1 MEDGKTLLMFVT
13 EKSHRAARRG
23 RLLRSVASSK
33 PTMSDEKSK
42 PDADWLIYGANGYT
56 GALIAEAAVKEGHR
70 PRLSGR
76 NRDAVTALAARLK
89 TQALPCDLHDSAALR
104 AALAGCRVVL
114 HCAGPFSE
122 TSQPMVDACLAEGV
136 HYLDITGEIDVFSAC
151 HGRSA
156 EAAGREICLVP
167 GVGFDVVPTD
177 CVAALLK
184 EALPDA
190 RSLVL
195 AFEAGGGLS
204 VGTAKT
210 SVAGLG
216 KGGRVRRGGALV
228 EVPPAFK
235 TRTFLRGG
243 KPRSAMT
250 IPWGDVFTAYITTEI
265 PDIEVYMTAS
275 PASIASAKRLN
286 WVRPLLRFGAVT
298 RFLQRRIAASL
309 KPPSPQT
316 RAKTDAYVWGE
327 ASAKDG
333 RIARIEI
340 ETPNGYD
347 LTVTAALGVVERLL
361 GGPRPARFGYLTPS
375 QLMGA
380 RYVLGLPG
388 VVAKAGL

>member
-1 MEDGKTLLMFVT
+1 M
-13 EKSHRAARRG
+13 
-23 RLLRSVASSK
+23 
-33 PTMSDEKSK
+33 PDENSK

-56 GALIAEAAVKEGHR
+56 GALIAEEAVKRGHR

-76 NRDAVTALAARLK
+76 NRDAIAALAARLG
-89 TQALPCDLHDSAALR
+89 TGAAPCDLRDPGALR
-104 AALAGCRVVL
+104 AALSGCRAVL
-114 HCAGPFSE
+114 HCAGPFAE
-122 TSQPMVDACLAEGV
+122 TAQAMVEACLAEGV
-136 HYLDITGEIDVFSAC
+136 HYMDITGEIDVFAAC
-151 HGRSA
+151 HARSA
-156 EAAGREICLVP
+156 EAAGRGICVVP

-184 EALPDA
+184 EKLPDA
-190 RSLVL
+190 TSLAL
-195 AFEAGGGLS
+195 AFEASGGLS

-210 SVAGLG
+210 SIAGLG

-235 TRTFLRGG
+235 TRTFMREG
-243 KPRSAMT
+243 KPRLAMT
-250 IPWGDVFTAYITTEI
+250 IPWGDVFTAYITTGI
-265 PDIEVYMTAS
+265 PDIEVYITAS
-275 PASIASAKRLN
+275 PASIASARRLG

-316 RAKTDAYVWGE
+316 RAKTNAWVWGE
-327 ASAKDG
+327 ASAADG
-333 RIARIEI
+333 RTARIEI

-347 LTVTAALGVVERLL
+347 LTVTAALGVVERFL
-361 GGPRPARFGYLTPS
+361 GPAAGSRSGYFTPS